1 MNKQSGVS
9 IIGMLIVAAGL
20 GFLLLVGFRAMPAY
34 TEFMAVKK
42 AMKTTVEDSSTDQ
55 SVAKIRDT
63 FDRIASV
70 DYVESVGPK
79 DLQVYKEGGKV
90 ILAIDYEKRI
100 PLFANVSLLLAFS
113 SETAP
118 VTGKRPSS
126 D

>member
-1 MNKQSGVS
+1 
-9 IIGMLIVAAGL
+9 
-20 GFLLLVGFRAMPAY
+20 MPAY

-70 DYVESVGPK
+70 DYVDSVGPK

>member
-70 DYVESVGPK
+70 DYVERS
-79 DLQVYKEGGKV
+79 DLH
-90 ILAIDYEKRI
+90 
-100 PLFANVSLLLAFS
+100 
-113 SETAP
+113 
-118 VTGKRPSS
+118 
-126 D
+126 